1 MLPSSKPSGFLKLR
15 MFAPAVL
22 ELRSGRDTIS
32 CGAHIVPG
40 IADTRPAGV
49 AGSRLPP
56 AVRGL

>member
-1 MLPSSKPSGFLKLR
+1 